1 MPTGDSRSQ
10 TFDVRRAAKGM
21 NMALPRK
28 KVKMGRT
35 GNAAPKILRDTVLAA
50 KADAA
55 AKRYASTV

>member
-1 MPTGDSRSQ
+1 LTPTEDSKTQ
-10 TFDVRRAAKGM
+10 TFVVRRAAKGM
-21 NMALPRK
+21 NDAAEK
-28 KVKMGRT
+28 EVEHGRT